1 MPLPL
6 ADQRIL
12 LGVTGGIAAYK
23 SADLARRLRE
33 AGAQVRVVMSAGAAH
48 FITATTLQAVS
59 GNPVR
64 DSLWDAAAEAAMG
77 HIELARWAST
87 VLVAPA
93 SANTLARLAHGHAD
107 DLLSTLCLATTAPL
121 MLAPAMNHRMWAHP
135 ATQANLALLVER
147 GARVVGPDS
156 GDQACG
162 ESGPGRMSEPA
173 AIIAALVQCLDAG
186 ASGAGAQGGGRL
198 AGKRVLVTA
207 GPTFEDIDPVRFIGN
222 RSSGKMGFA
231 LAAAA
236 HAQGAEVTLVAG
248 PVALATPP
256 GVERIDVRSAQQMHA
271 AVMQRIDG
279 QHLFVAAAAVAD
291 YAPAQASA
299 HKLKKDEAS
308 RALDLVRT
316 RDILAE
322 VAARPQRPFLLG
334 FAAETR
340 DVAHYARGKLEAKK
354 LDLIA
359 ANRVGEAGSGF
370 ESDDNSIQLIWAD
383 GERHFGPAPKRRLA
397 DELLAEVIEH
407 MEHHTR

>member
-23 SADLARRLRE
+23 SAELVRRLRE
-33 AGAQVRVVMSAGAAH
+33 AGAQVRVVMTAGATR
-48 FITATTLQAVS
+48 FITTTTLQAVS
-59 GNPVR
+59 GHPVR

-87 VLVAPA
+87 VVIAPA

-121 MLAPAMNHRMWAHP
+121 LLAPAMNHRMWGHP
-135 ATQANLALLVER
+135 ATQANLALLVAR

-173 AIIAALVQCLDAG
+173 AILAALGEDAAADTG
-186 ASGAGAQGGGRL
+186 TGRL

-236 HAQGAEVTLVAG
+236 RAQGAEVTLVAG
-248 PVALATPP
+248 PVALATPT
-256 GVERIDVRSAQQMHA
+256 GVERIDVRSARQMHE
-271 AVMQRIDG
+271 AVMQCIDA
-279 QHLFVAAAAVAD
+279 QQLFIAAAAVAD
-291 YAPAQASA
+291 YAPANASA
-299 HKLKKDEAS
+299 HKLKKDEACRS
-308 RALDLVRT
+308 VELVRT

-340 DVAHYARGKLEAKK
+340 DVAHYARGKLQAKK

-370 ESDDNSIQLIWAD
+370 EADDNSIQLIWAE
-383 GERHFGPAPKRRLA
+383 GERHFGPAPKRQLA
-397 DELLAEVIEH
+397 DDLLAEVIEH
-407 MEHHTR
+407 MEQRTR